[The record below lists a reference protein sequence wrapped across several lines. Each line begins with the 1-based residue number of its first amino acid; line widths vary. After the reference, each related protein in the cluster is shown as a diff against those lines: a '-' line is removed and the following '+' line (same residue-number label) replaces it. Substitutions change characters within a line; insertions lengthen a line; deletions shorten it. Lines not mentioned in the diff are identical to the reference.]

1 MPSKAVVTVANIL
14 QSAVP
19 FISLI
24 AYIPQWRKLIATKSS
39 KDISLRAWLLWA
51 LTASF
56 SCFYAIV
63 QFLANG
69 RGVALVFS
77 TATSFVF
84 IVSTVYLITIHRRA
98 PGRDAHSS

>member
-1 MPSKAVVTVANIL
+1 MITAMPPKTVITIANVL
-14 QSAVP
+14 QSSVP

-39 KDISLRAWLLWA
+39 KDISLRAWLLWS

-63 QFLANG
+63 QYLANG
-69 RGVALVFS
+69 RGVALIFS
-77 TATSFVF
+77 TATSFTF
-84 IVSTVYLITIHRRA
+84 IVSTVYLISIHRKR
-98 PGRDAHSS
+98 